1 MNGVKPI
8 FLVSSLMAMGA
19 LSIDTILPALSMIK
33 SHYNVVSHHGHWTIT
48 TVFLGISAGQLI
60 FGPISDSIG
69 RKRTTIIGLIIFG
82 LGNLISILGTDY
94 YLFLLC
100 RFFQGVGAGA
110 TVVVS
115 RAIAR
120 DLYSGN
126 ELAKLMS
133 LVSTIFILVPVLA
146 PSIGQ
151 LIITTL
157 SWQFIPIIILI
168 LCLLLGSWILM
179 FHTETNSQKRH
190 LNFQGIINGIVEV
203 FKSKISR
210 SYTIAAG
217 LTFGVL
223 MSFLN
228 ISQPLFQEHLSVGPY
243 FSLYFGAGA
252 LSVGFGSIINARLLT
267 KVNPAKIVKVSLQFS
282 LIWAVISLILL
293 LIGKTTN
300 IYTVMSILL
309 PNFFVFGTI
318 FGNMNS
324 MAISPMGHIAG
335 TASAVIGTSTTLI
348 ALPLASLIGFLFS
361 GSLLPFILLIIVTTS
376 FNLLITKRLLNS

>member
-1 MNGVKPI
+1 MNGVKSI

-48 TVFLGISAGQLI
+48 TVFFGISAGQLV

-69 RKRTTIIGLIIFG
+69 RKRTTIIGLLIFG

-179 FHTETNSQKRH
+179 FHIETNSQKRR
-190 LNFQGIINGIVEV
+190 LNFQGIINGIMEV

-252 LSVGFGSIINARLLT
+252 LTVGLGSIINARLVT

-282 LIWAVISLILL
+282 LIWAVISLIFL

-300 IYTVMSILL
+300 IYTVMSVLL

-318 FGNMNS
+318 FGNMNA